1 MAVDFARSTSFACA
15 FTHRGLV
22 TTGAMYEQFPI
33 HIDLTDGDGNGML
46 IATQTIVVN
55 GANTSGTAAVAR
67 TYTAKVLYRLIEV
80 GIQEYVG
87 IVQAQS
93 S

>member
-1 MAVDFARSTSFACA
+1 
-15 FTHRGLV
+15 
-22 TTGAMYEQFPI
+22 MYQQFPI
-33 HIDLTDGDGNGML
+33 HIDLTDQNGNGML

-55 GANTSGTAAVAR
+55 GGNTSGTAATAR

-80 GIQEYVG
+80 GIEEYVG